1 METRQSAYRSGHST
15 ETALLSI
22 QDEILCA
29 VGEGDAVLLVL
40 LDLSAAFDTVHHGI
54 LLSEIERQGITGAAL
69 NWFRS
74 YLTDRSQATH
84 VGSQKS
90 QPTNLSCGVPQGSVL
105 GPVLFTLYT
114 SSLGELLREKGVSY
128 HLYADDTQLWI
139 RCKPQEPHDA
149 ITQMESC
156 IAAVKSWMTENL
168 LKMNNEKT
176 EFLVISSKQ
185 MQKRLVPVHLH
196 VGGADI
202 QPSARARNLGVLF
215 NQHATMETQISSVC
229 RSAYLQLRCL
239 RRIQKYIDN
248 DALESLVHA
257 FITSK
262 IDYCNSLYIGTPKHQ
277 LQRLQRIQNCAARL
291 LVGAERYE
299 HITPILKYLHWLPV
313 DQRVIFKILLLV
325 FKAANNIGPVYLRE
339 KKSTAT
345 FHLVP

>member
-1 METRQSAYRSGHST
+1 M
-15 ETALLSI
+15 
-22 QDEILCA
+22 
-29 VGEGDAVLLVL
+29 
-40 LDLSAAFDTVHHGI
+40 DTV
-54 LLSEIERQGITGAAL
+54 Q
-69 NWFRS
+69 
-74 YLTDRSQATH
+74 
-84 VGSQKS
+84 
-90 QPTNLSCGVPQGSVL
+90 
-105 GPVLFTLYT
+105 T
-114 SSLGELLREKGVSY
+114 S
-128 HLYADDTQLWI
+128 
-139 RCKPQEPHDA
+139 DA

-196 VGGADI
+196 VGGAGI